1 MMDEPDARAWV
12 LTLCSALACCAGASV
27 IFIDLLPW
35 KRFSIQSNSTFL
47 AACLSLSF
55 SVLLFSSARLFG
67 EAITYLERGYGA
79 NPYYII
85 ILSFS
90 AGFLVCYYLFKFL
103 HRFIP
108 HRTVNC
114 DDDDSDDNDND
125 DKPLQNGHSSG
136 SNGDTVVGHNDHD
149 HDHHDHD
156 HSHEHGRLSNGKVVI
171 PDEETALLGN
181 GGGGGYHNLQHR
193 PTLAKRF
200 SDTVSKITRRCT
212 EDGRCLGFVT
222 CPCEGNC
229 LHKKGE
235 PKPLHA
241 CLPRHCERSYTG
253 LLHQPG
259 CSSDRALREIPILE
273 DEEHDHD
280 ESDGHHHREVEQ
292 EEDDRHHHH
301 DGHGQGHDGEH
312 DAGTHGSNHVD
323 EDGHANNK
331 HAHHHHVAN
340 NAFVG
345 IGFQTTLA
353 IALHRCPDGFITF
366 VTNHADKQLGFTIF
380 LSLFIHSAVDGFTMC
395 LPLYLA
401 LQSAWKA
408 VLITFVIGGLAQP
421 LGGLFAFIWLKF
433 GSAPSETVY
442 GIIFSF
448 TAGLMSVVAVQLL
461 RQIPSDH
468 KHPDL
473 PYISMLAGVIL
484 MCLSIALTTSNS

>member
-1 MMDEPDARAWV
+1 MKMEEPDARAWL
-12 LTLCSALACCAGASV
+12 LTVCSALACCAGASV
-27 IFIDLLPW
+27 VFIDLLPW
-35 KRFSIQSNSTFL
+35 KHFSIQSNSTFL

-67 EAITYLERGYGA
+67 EAITYLKRGYGD

-85 ILSFS
+85 MVSFS

-114 DDDDSDDNDND
+114 DDDSEDDD
-125 DKPLQNGHSSG
+125 DKLLTSGFGSVSSG
-136 SNGDTVVGHNDHD
+136 ATAV
-149 HDHHDHD
+149 DHD
-156 HSHEHGRLSNGKVVI
+156 HSTSNLKANNGKVVI

-181 GGGGGYHNLQHR
+181 GLEHR
-193 PTLAKRF
+193 PTLAKRL
-200 SDTVSKITRRCT
+200 SDTVGKITRRCT
-212 EDGRCLGFVT
+212 EDGRCFGFVT

-235 PKPLHA
+235 AKPLHA
-241 CLPRHCERSYTG
+241 CHPKHCERTHSEP
-253 LLHQPG
+253 HQVG
-259 CSSDRALREIPILE
+259 CSSHRNLRDVPILE
-273 DEEHDHD
+273 DEEHDHSD
-280 ESDGHHHREVEQ
+280 DDGHYHGHGREQQQ
-292 EEDDRHHHH
+292 EHHHVH
-301 DGHGQGHDGEH
+301 GHDSAH
-312 DAGTHGSNHVD
+312 DAETHGSHHGD
-323 EDGHANNK
+323 EDGHAPK

-345 IGFQTTLA
+345 IGFQTSLA

-366 VTNHADKQLGFTIF
+366 VTNHADKKLGFTIF

-408 VLITFVIGGLAQP
+408 VFITFIIGGLAQP
-421 LGGLFAFIWLKF
+421 LGGLFAFIWLSF

-473 PYISMLAGVIL
+473 PYISMLAGVVL
-484 MCLSIALTTSNS
+484 MCLSVALTTSSS

>member
-1 MMDEPDARAWV
+1 MMEEPDARAWV
-12 LTLCSALACCAGASV
+12 LTVCSALACCAGASV

-35 KRFSIQSNSTFL
+35 KHFSIQSNSTFL

-67 EAITYLERGYGA
+67 EAITYLERGYGE
-79 NPYYII
+79 NPYYI
-85 ILSFS
+85 LMVSFS

-108 HRTVNC
+108 HRTVSC
-114 DDDDSDDNDND
+114 DDDSEDDD
-125 DKPLQNGHSSG
+125 DKPILANGFGSVSSG
-136 SNGDTVVGHNDHD
+136 ATAVGHDHGTPGL
-149 HDHHDHD
+149 
-156 HSHEHGRLSNGKVVI
+156 EANNGKVVV

-181 GGGGGYHNLQHR
+181 GHDLQYR
-193 PTLAKRF
+193 PTLAKRL
-200 SDTVSKITRRCT
+200 SDTVGKFTRRCT
-212 EDGRCLGFVT
+212 EDGRCFGFVT
-222 CPCEGNC
+222 CPCEGSC

-235 PKPLHA
+235 TKPLHA
-241 CLPRHCERSYTG
+241 CHPNHCERSYSG
-253 LLHQPG
+253 PHHAG
-259 CSSDRALREIPILE
+259 CSRDRALRDVPILE
-273 DEEHDHD
+273 DEEHDRD
-280 ESDGHHHREVEQ
+280 DVDDDGHHHHRGHEEEQ
-292 EEDDRHHHH
+292 HHEQH
-301 DGHGQGHDGEH
+301 GHGHKHGHGHGHDGSHAADVH
-312 DAGTHGSNHVD
+312 DG
-323 EDGHANNK
+323 EDGHAHK

-345 IGFQTTLA
+345 IGFQTSLA

-366 VTNHADKQLGFTIF
+366 VTNHADKKLGFTIF

-473 PYISMLAGVIL
+473 PYISMLAGVVL
-484 MCLSIALTTSNS
+484 MCLSVALTTSSS

>member
-1 MMDEPDARAWV
+1 MKMDEPDARAWL
-12 LTLCSALACCAGASV
+12 LTICSALACCAGASV

-35 KRFSIQSNSTFL
+35 KHFSIQSNSTFL

-67 EAITYLERGYGA
+67 EAITYLERGYGD
-79 NPYYII
+79 NPYYVIMV
-85 ILSFS
+85 SFS
-90 AGFLVCYYLFKFL
+90 AGFLICYYLFKFL

-108 HRTVNC
+108 HRTVSC
-114 DDDDSDDNDND
+114 DDDSEDDD
-125 DKPLQNGHSSG
+125 DKPLSHGFGSELSG
-136 SNGDTVVGHNDHD
+136 ATAV
-149 HDHHDHD
+149 DHH
-156 HSHEHGRLSNGKVVI
+156 HGTSNLKVNSGKVVV
-171 PDEETALLGN
+171 PDEETALLG
-181 GGGGGYHNLQHR
+181 NLQHR

-200 SDTVSKITRRCT
+200 SDTVGKITRRCT
-212 EDGRCLGFVT
+212 EDGRCFGFVT

-235 PKPLHA
+235 IKPLHA
-241 CLPRHCERSYTG
+241 CHPKHCERTYSG
-253 LLHQPG
+253 LHQAG
-259 CSSDRALREIPILE
+259 CSGDRTLREVPILE
-273 DEEHDHD
+273 DEEHDH
-280 ESDGHHHREVEQ
+280 SD
-292 EEDDRHHHH
+292 H
-301 DGHGQGHDGEH
+301 DGHYHGHEEQHQEQHDHGHGHGHGHDNAH
-312 DAGTHGSNHVD
+312 DAETRGLSHGD
-323 EDGHANNK
+323 EDGHK
-331 HAHHHHVAN
+331 HNHHHHVAN

-345 IGFQTTLA
+345 IGFQTSLA

-366 VTNHADKQLGFTIF
+366 VTNHADKKLGFTIF

-473 PYISMLAGVIL
+473 PYISMLVGVVL
-484 MCLSIALTTSNS
+484 MCLSVALTTSSS

>member
-1 MMDEPDARAWV
+1 MTMLEEPDARAWL
-12 LTLCSALACCAGASV
+12 LTVCSALACCAGASV

-35 KRFSIQSNSTFL
+35 KHFSIQSNSTFL

-67 EAITYLERGYGA
+67 EAITYLERGYGD

-85 ILSFS
+85 MVSFS
-90 AGFLVCYYLFKFL
+90 AGFLVCYYLFKFA

-114 DDDDSDDNDND
+114 DDDSEDDE
-125 DKPLQNGHSSG
+125 LTNGFGSVSSG
-136 SNGDTVVGHNDHD
+136 ATAV
-149 HDHHDHD
+149 DHHH
-156 HSHEHGRLSNGKVVI
+156 HGHGTSSLKTSNGKVVI
-171 PDEETALLGN
+171 PDEETALLA
-181 GGGGGYHNLQHR
+181 HTHAIHDK
-193 PTLAKRF
+193 PTLVKRL
-200 SDTVSKITRRCT
+200 SDTVGKITRRCT
-212 EDGRCLGFVT
+212 EDGRCFGFVT

-235 PKPLHA
+235 AKPLHA
-241 CLPRHCERSYTG
+241 CHPKHCERAYNG
-253 LLHQPG
+253 PHHAE
-259 CSSDRALREIPILE
+259 CSNGRALRDVPILE
-273 DEEHDHD
+273 DEEHDH
-280 ESDGHHHREVEQ
+280 SDDGGHYHHGHQEQQQQQREQHHHT
-292 EEDDRHHHH
+292 HAHAHGSGGSH
-301 DGHGQGHDGEH
+301 DHAAEGHGSDHGDGE
-312 DAGTHGSNHVD
+312 
-323 EDGHANNK
+323 GHPHK
-331 HAHHHHVAN
+331 HAHHHHVAK

-345 IGFQTTLA
+345 IGFQTSLA

-366 VTNHADKQLGFTIF
+366 VTNHADKKLGFTIF

-473 PYISMLAGVIL
+473 PYISMLAGVVL
-484 MCLSIALTTSNS
+484 MCLSVALTS

>member
-1 MMDEPDARAWV
+1 MKMDEPDARAWV
-12 LTLCSALACCAGASV
+12 LTICSALACCAGASV

-35 KRFSIQSNSTFL
+35 KHFSIQSNSTFL

-67 EAITYLERGYGA
+67 EAITYLERGYGN

-85 ILSFS
+85 MVSFS

-108 HRTVNC
+108 HRTVSC
-114 DDDDSDDNDND
+114 DDDSEDDD
-125 DKPLQNGHSSG
+125 DKPLASGFGSVSSG
-136 SNGDTVVGHNDHD
+136 ATAVDHD
-149 HDHHDHD
+149 HGT
-156 HSHEHGRLSNGKVVI
+156 SNLKANNGKVVV

-181 GGGGGYHNLQHR
+181 GHAFEHR

-200 SDTVSKITRRCT
+200 SDTVGKITRRCT
-212 EDGRCLGFVT
+212 EDGRCFGFVT

-235 PKPLHA
+235 VKPLHA
-241 CLPRHCERSYTG
+241 CHPKHCERTYSG
-253 LLHQPG
+253 LHQAG
-259 CSSDRALREIPILE
+259 CSSDRTLRDVPILE
-273 DEEHDHD
+273 DEESDHID
-280 ESDGHHHREVEQ
+280 DGHHHGHEEQ
-292 EEDDRHHHH
+292 HQEQHHH
-301 DGHGQGHDGEH
+301 GHGHDSTH
-312 DAGTHGSNHVD
+312 DAEAHGSNHGD
-323 EDGHANNK
+323 EDGHK
-331 HAHHHHVAN
+331 HNHHHHVAN

-345 IGFQTTLA
+345 IGFQTSLA

-366 VTNHADKQLGFTIF
+366 VTNHADKKLGFTIF

-473 PYISMLAGVIL
+473 PYISMLVGVVL
-484 MCLSIALTTSNS
+484 MCLSVALTTSN